1 MRIERGS
8 SIMHMLGGFEPSRA
22 VNESNGD
29 DPVSMGMLP
38 GSAPPPLPLP
48 PPPPT
53 PSPEP
58 APEQPSLP
66 PENLILLDSGVAL
79 FNGRQVILSADEKR
93 YIIAVLINAL
103 QSTMIQELMVLRQ
116 AYDLLEDDQQ
126 GQTVQSHDGRHE
138 MVRPLQEEAPQMDD
152 AVQGE
157 DSATA
162 LLQVSPREVEERKLS
177 LVPSRNKRSKTPP
190 PQA

>member
-8 SIMHMLGGFEPSRA
+8 SIMNMLGGFEPSRA
-22 VNESNGD
+22 INESNGD

-38 GSAPPPLPLP
+38 GSAPPPSPPLP
-48 PPPPT
+48 PPPP

-58 APEQPSLP
+58 APAQPALP
-66 PENLILLDSGVAL
+66 PENLILLDSGFAF

-126 GQTVQSHDGRHE
+126 GQTVQPHNGRHE
-138 MVRPLQEEAPQMDD
+138 MVRPMQEEAPQMDD

-157 DSATA
+157 DAATT
-162 LLQVSPREVEERKLS
+162 LLQMSTGEVEERKLS
-177 LVPSRNKRSKTPP
+177 LVPSRNKRGKASP